1 MKLKNAVQRSIVIV
15 TIIIFS
21 IIIGYIYSIIGHQ
34 SDLKKHPREYTDIV
48 EKYSEEYGVPEYIIY
63 AVILEESG
71 FVSNY
76 VSETGEIGLMQIS
89 ERTFSDLLTIT
100 KDNLELGILYDPDTN
115 VKYGTYYL
123 SHLYIKYNRWSTVY
137 AAYHTSE
144 AIVDDWMSFDG
155 NLDESGNLAEIPDEE
170 VAQYCETIEAQ
181 AEMYKKL
188 YY

>member
-15 TIIIFS
+15 TIIVLS

-34 SDLKKHPREYTDIV
+34 SDLKKHPREYSEIV
-48 EKYSEEYGVPEYIIY
+48 EKYSAEYGVPEYIIY

-76 VSETGEIGLMQIS
+76 VSETGEIGLMQLS
-89 ERTFSDLLTIT
+89 EETFSDLLTIT
-100 KDNLELGILYDPDTN
+100 KDNLEVGILYDPDTN

-144 AIVDDWMSFDG
+144 AVVDDWMSFEE

-170 VAQYCETIEAQ
+170 AAQYCEIIESQ
-181 AEMYKKL
+181 AEMYKEL

>member
-15 TIIIFS
+15 TIIVLS

-34 SDLKKHPREYTDIV
+34 TDLKKHPREYSDIV

-76 VSETGEIGLMQIS
+76 VSETGEIGLMQLS
-89 ERTFSDLLTIT
+89 EETFSDLLTIT
-100 KDNLELGILYDPDTN
+100 KDNLEVGILYDPDTN

-144 AIVDDWMSFDG
+144 AVVDDWMSFEE

-170 VAQYCETIEAQ
+170 AAQYCETIESQ
-181 AEMYKKL
+181 AEMYKEL